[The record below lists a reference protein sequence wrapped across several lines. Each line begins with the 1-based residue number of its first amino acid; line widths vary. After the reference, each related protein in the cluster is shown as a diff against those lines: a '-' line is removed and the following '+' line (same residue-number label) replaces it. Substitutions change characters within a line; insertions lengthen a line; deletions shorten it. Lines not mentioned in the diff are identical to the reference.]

1 MTLVLAAAGRLPEPD
16 RGTDPDF
23 TGLVDQL
30 EAILA
35 AFNDEALT
43 TTSSADFETA
53 LRNAP

>member
-1 MTLVLAAAGRLPEPD
+1 MTLVLAAAGR
-16 RGTDPDF
+16 DF

-43 TTSSADFETA
+43 TTSSAAFETA